1 MLHDLYL
8 LSCYFEPTNAV
19 LYEEELERRYGIAA
33 VRAAAQAGYLEF
45 FRTPCG
51 RGAGKYFCR
60 LSPRGLGQVE
70 NAPV

>member
-8 LSCYFEPTNAV
+8 LTCYFEPVNAV
-19 LYEEELERRYGIAA
+19 LYEEELA

-45 FRTPCG
+45 FRAPCG

-60 LSPRGLGQVE
+60 LSPRGLGQIE
-70 NAPV
+70 NAPA